1 MTSIVPPAWL
11 LLVISLPGRR
21 GTARMRVWRALR
33 GLGAAVLRDG
43 VYLLPQ
49 TGTARS
55 AFDEQARTIRAAGG
69 EAHVLPLDQ
78 VTSGQGKTFRALFD
92 RGAEYTTLIGKLQKL
107 RAALA
112 RQRSVPLNTLRALRR
127 EIDAL
132 RATDFFPGPA
142 QAQVVQLLAEV
153 EAQTQDGGMSSEPHA
168 RRGRIATLE
177 RRRYR
182 GRTWATRARPWVD
195 RLASAW
201 LIKRFIDPK
210 ARILWLREPKRC
222 PKSALGFDFDGATFT
237 HVGARVTFET
247 LLASFDLES
256 DVALTRIGNLVHC
269 LDIGGAPQAEAQ
281 GLAAILAGARSR
293 LINDDALLAE
303 SMKIFDHLHA
313 AYSAKPGT
321 TP

>member
-1 MTSIVPPAWL
+1 MTSITPPAWL

-33 GLGAAVLRDG
+33 GLGAVVLRDG

-49 TGTARS
+49 TSTARG
-55 AFDEQARTIRAAGG
+55 AFEEQARAIRAAGG
-69 EAHVLPLDQ
+69 EAHVLPLEQ
-78 VTSGQGKTFRALFD
+78 VTSAQTKAFHGLFD

-107 RAALA
+107 RANLA

-127 EIDAL
+127 EVDAL

-142 QAQVVQLLAEV
+142 QTQVLQLVAEV
-153 EAQTQDGGMSSEPHA
+153 EAQTQNDGAPGEPHT
-168 RRGRIATLE
+168 RRGRIVTLE
-177 RRRYR
+177 RRHYR

-210 ARILWLREPKRC
+210 ARILWLQDPKRC
-222 PKSALGFDFDGATFT
+222 PKRALGFDFDGAAFT

-247 LLASFDLES
+247 LLASFSLES

-269 LDIGGAPQAEAQ
+269 LDVGGAPQAEAL
-281 GLAAILAGARSR
+281 GLSAILAGARTR
-293 LINDDALLAE
+293 LKKDDALLAE
-303 SMKIFDHLHA
+303 SMKIFDHLYV
-313 AYSAKPGT
+313 AYSEKPGT
-321 TP
+321 NP